1 MIYWCVPVTYILV
14 CANFGKFVYVCVSV
28 CDCVIMVDFPLFH
41 FKLSLGCLFSPHHV
55 NQGGVQRIPL
65 KSFFTS
71 STLLKSLSVDTE
83 LAVCTC
89 MLKVKLTNLPSPNA
103 VRKESSRHGGVTHLS
118 VHIWG
123 LSGKEI

>member
-1 MIYWCVPVTYILV
+1 MYKQRSMYWCVPVTYIGV
-14 CANFGKFVYVCVSV
+14 CRESMSGRVSV
-28 CDCVIMVDFPLFH
+28 SVSFLLLA
-41 FKLSLGCLFSPHHV
+41 FKMSLGCLFSPHHV

-89 MLKVKLTNLPSPNA
+89 MLKIKLTNLPSPNA
-103 VRKESSRHGGVTHLS
+103 VRNESSRHGGVTHLS